1 MSPES
6 DEKLKRVRKYSA
18 SLRRLFRLITA
29 IVAIGAVIELAL
41 LFADRGV
48 NATIDIGQ
56 LRFVG
61 EAITPGVRL
70 VAAVGLVLLFGIAL
84 KLLHHIAALFG
95 LYAQGEI
102 FTAENVRQ
110 IRQIGI
116 SAFLFLAV
124 WIYSLLA
131 GLYLTLAHAG
141 ATAAE
146 GGEATISI
154 GLAEPFHA
162 ALAGIVIIIVSWI
175 MDVGRELR
183 EEQDLT
189 V

>member
-1 MSPES
+1 MSPET
-6 DEKLKRVRKYSA
+6 DKKLDRVRKYSA
-18 SLRRLFRLITA
+18 SLRRLFQLITA
-29 IVAIGAVIELAL
+29 VVAIGAVIELAL

-48 NATIDIGQ
+48 NATIDIGP

-61 EAITPGVRL
+61 DAITPSVRL
-70 VAAVGLVLLFGIAL
+70 IAAVGLVLLFGIAL

-95 LYAQGEI
+95 LYAKGDI

-116 SAFLFLAV
+116 SAFSFLAV
-124 WIYSLLA
+124 WIYSLIA
-131 GLYLTLAHAG
+131 DLYLTLTGAG
-141 ATAAE
+141 AAAAE
-146 GGEATISI
+146 GGDATIAI